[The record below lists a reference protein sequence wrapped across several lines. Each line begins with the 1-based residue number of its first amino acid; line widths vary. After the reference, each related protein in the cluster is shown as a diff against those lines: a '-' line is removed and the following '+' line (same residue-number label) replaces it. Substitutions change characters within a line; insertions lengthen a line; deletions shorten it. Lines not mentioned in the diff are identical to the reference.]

1 MNFTPIFACALAGAV
16 IFYLAFCIFRML
28 KAPAMQ
34 EEMKAIGQDNTD
46 AVRENNALLRELI
59 GVNKQILKRLNELKS

>member
-16 IFYLAFCIFRML
+16 IFYLVFCIFRMV

-59 GVNKQILKRLNELKS
+59 GVNKQILERLNELKS

>member
-1 MNFTPIFACALAGAV
+1 MNFTPIIACALAGAV
-16 IFYLAFCIFRML
+16 IFYLVFCIFRML

-59 GVNKQILKRLNELKS
+59 GVNKQILERLNELKP